1 MKLRTALV
9 AMAASVA
16 LVAAPAIAAAPAQ
29 AAPAAT
35 MGTTLISFK
44 KEYAGIAKLI
54 APVKP
59 AKYIESKLSFPIT
72 GADGDVITHSGGI
85 KVGELTALNPNI
97 TINVPK
103 KTAKIYFDV
112 NGQQTLLFTA
122 SHYKEKAAGSNS
134 VVWQGDL
141 HLTKNK
147 AVVAA
152 LNAALGVD
160 SLTPGLGLG
169 QIRSTIRN

>member
-9 AMAASVA
+9 ATAAAVA
-16 LVAAPAIAAAPAQ
+16 LVAGPAIAAAPAQ
-29 AAPAAT
+29 AAPVT
-35 MGTTLISFK
+35 DQGTTLISFK
-44 KEYAGIAKLI
+44 KKYAGIAKLI
-54 APVKP
+54 KPMKP
-59 AKYIESKLSFPIT
+59 AKYIDSKLSFPIH
-72 GADGDVITHSGGI
+72 GVDGDVIMHMGGI
-85 KVGELTALNPNI
+85 QAGDLMAMAPNI
-97 TINVPK
+97 DINVPK

-112 NGQQTLLFTA
+112 NGQQMMLFTA
-122 SHYKEKAAGSNS
+122 KHYKEKAAGSNS

-147 AVVAA
+147 AVVSA

>member
-1 MKLRTALV
+1 MKIRPALV
-9 AMAASVA
+9 ATLAAAA
-16 LVAAPAIAAAPAQ
+16 LVAAPAIAASPAQ
-29 AAPAAT
+29 AAPT
-35 MGTTLISFK
+35 GTTGTTLISFK

-59 AKYIESKLSFPIT
+59 AKYIGSKLTFPMT
-72 GADGDVITHSGGI
+72 EADGDVIVHSGGI
-85 KVGELTALNPNI
+85 KVGTITAMAPNI

-112 NGQQTLLFTA
+112 NGQSTLLFTA
-122 SHYKEKAAGSNS
+122 KHYKEKAAGSNA

-141 HLTKNK
+141 HLTNNK
-147 AVVAA
+147 AVVAL
-152 LNAALGVD
+152 LNTALGVD

-169 QIRSTIRN
+169 QIRSTIKN

>member
-9 AMAASVA
+9 ATVAAVA

-29 AAPAAT
+29 AAPQT
-35 MGTTLISFK
+35 SQGTTLISFK

-54 APVKP
+54 KPMKP
-59 AKYIESKLSFPIT
+59 AKYIGSKLTFPID
-72 GADGDVITHSGGI
+72 GVDGDVIMHTGGI
-85 KVGELTALNPNI
+85 MVGELMAMDPNI

-112 NGQQTLLFTA
+112 NGQETLLFTA
-122 SHYKEKAAGSNS
+122 KHYKEKAAGSDG

-141 HLTKNK
+141 RLTNDKT
-147 AVVAA
+147 VVAA